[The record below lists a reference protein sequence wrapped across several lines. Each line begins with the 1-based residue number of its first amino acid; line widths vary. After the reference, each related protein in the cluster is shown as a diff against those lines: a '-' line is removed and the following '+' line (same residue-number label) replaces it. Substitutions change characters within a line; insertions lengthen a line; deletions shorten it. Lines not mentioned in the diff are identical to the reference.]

1 MIADGIEQYK
11 DLMLRQHAKQIALE
25 HPSWGKAKCYAEA
38 QRQHP
43 DLTEEWP
50 EEANPSPM
58 PAYTPPPPGKVA
70 SSGYRYDPGA
80 HPAPKSHIDSLRTI
94 LKDAGVWPAVQRIA
108 AVENLDPQTAEL
120 VYGGPAKVEAR
131 KPKVDDREVFVVY
144 ASDGSVDHLEL
155 E

>member
-1 MIADGIEQYK
+1 MIADGIELGK
-11 DLMLRQHAKQIALE
+11 DALLRVHAEELRRK
-25 HPSWGKAKCYAEA
+25 HPGLTHARSYQLA
-38 QRQHP
+38 QEQHP
-43 DLTEEWP
+43 DLAEEWP

-80 HPAPKSHIDSLRTI
+80 HPAPKSHVDSLRTI

-120 VYGGPAKVEAR
+120 VHGGPVKVEASR
-131 KPKVDDREVFVVY
+131 DRPILVY
-144 ASDGSVDHLEL
+144 GPAISIW
-155 E
+155 